1 MYQNESDNSATNP
14 SVTSTP
20 VTNPSAKCLGKNT
33 PVLMYDGSIK
43 LAYDIKINDQLMG
56 DDSTPRNVLNI
67 HTGSDIMFRVYTG
80 DTGEYYTTSSN
91 HSLCLRIRRDEKQV
105 IHMTTREFHM
115 FENIQ
120 EAEAEE
126 DGVPSDEIVGYRVP
140 VEFPEKEFD
149 DFPYAYGKTLD
160 FENTYPHGI
169 HEEYKY
175 NSQQYRIELLKG
187 VGQTNGFEF
196 IVPYQI
202 GNIQTRMKNIPQNKW
217 VQIPY
222 IKCSH
227 LRSDIIFIIC
237 SLGYAL
243 DKPVSIGRPIEFSLK
258 NMIYKIR
265 TEERK
270 KDDYYGIETDGNRR
284 FLLGDFSVVHSQIT
298 C

>member
-1 MYQNESDNSATNP
+1 MYQTESEKTVGSGSGSNS
-14 SVTSTP
+14 TS
-20 VTNPSAKCLGKNT
+20 NSKSAYKCLGKNT
-33 PVLMYDGSIK
+33 SVLMYDGSIK

-91 HSLCLRIRRDEKQV
+91 HPLCLRIRGDEKQV

-120 EAEAEE
+120 EEQVEA
-126 DGVPSDEIVGYRVP
+126 DPPSDEIVGYRVP
-140 VEFPEKEFD
+140 VEFQEKEFD
-149 DFPYAYGKTLD
+149 DFPYSYGRTID

-169 HEEYKY
+169 LAEYKY
-175 NSQQYRIELLKG
+175 NSQQYRIEFLKG

-243 DKPVSIGRPIEFSLK
+243 DKPISVGCPMVFSLK

-270 KDDYYGIETDGNRR
+270 KDEYYGIETDGNRR
-284 FLLGDFSVVHSQIT
+284 FLLGDFTVVHNQPAR
-298 C
+298 

>member
-14 SVTSTP
+14 SVT
-20 VTNPSAKCLGKNT
+20 NPSAKCLDKNT
-33 PVLMYDGSIK
+33 PILMYDGSIK

-67 HTGSDIMFRVYTG
+67 HTGSDSMFRVYTG

-91 HSLCLRIRRDEKQV
+91 HSLCLRIRGDEKQV
-105 IHMTTREFHM
+105 IHMTTRDFHM

-120 EAEAEE
+120 EAEE
-126 DGVPSDEIVGYRVP
+126 DVVPSHEIVGYRVP
-140 VEFPEKEFD
+140 VEFPEKDFD

-169 HEEYKY
+169 PSEYKY

-217 VQIPY
+217 VKIPY

-243 DKPVSIGRPIEFSLK
+243 DKLVSIGCPIEFSLK

-270 KDDYYGIETDGNRR
+270 KNEYYGIETDGNRR